1 MNNVYKS
8 VFNEA
13 TGTCV
18 AVSEIKRSRG
28 KKAKLVSALV
38 VALALA
44 IGFSG
49 GAQAQ
54 SIAIGTD
61 STTTDDGSAVA
72 TGANSIAIGTS
83 SEATASGSIAI
94 GTGDVRAAGTNSIS
108 IGQTIVNGTD
118 SMAIGYGASG
128 MVNGTRSGSF
138 GNYSN
143 VVGNNSYSV
152 GNSNSL
158 YGTDSFILG
167 NNGMVSIDNSVALGN
182 RSEATAAVATTST
195 TIAGTNYNFAGSTPA
210 GVVSVGGSG
219 GFRQIQNVAAGQI
232 TSSSTDAINGSQL
245 FATNSALD
253 KLAATVAAG
262 GTGTSNGVV
271 YDTATKDVIT
281 LEGTTSTDGGA
292 TGGTTITNVHQ
303 GAISATSTDAINGTQ
318 LFTLGNNVASII
330 GGNTVY
336 DPTTNTYTTSNIG
349 GTGASTI
356 DAAIAAVNTA
366 ATDAAAAA
374 VTAKSTV
381 SAGTNVVVTPS
392 LNANGSTNYE
402 VATAKNVAFDS
413 TTVGTVVTNAT
424 NVDAAGN
431 TIVTGVGAGS
441 VTATSTDAVN
451 GAQLY
456 AVSQSIAAGTT
467 NGVKYDTT
475 TKEVITLEGTTSTDG
490 GATGGTTITNVH
502 QGALTATSTDAV
514 NGTQLYTTNQ
524 AVSALQ
530 AGAVQY
536 GTNPDG
542 SVNYS
547 NVTLG
552 GGAGNTT
559 IHNVAAGVA
568 NTDAVNV
575 GQLNSAVDSGVARA
589 NDYTDSKIKGFDK
602 DANAGIAAAMAMQ
615 MPTLN
620 IPGRVTMHGG
630 AAFYRGQSAYAV
642 SGKYTA
648 KTSRWNLGVAASV
661 SSRGTVGVSVGG
673 DWVMDWGIDYHDSYK
688 ELKYTPVVPVNK

>member
-38 VALALA
+38 VALA

-61 STTTDDGSAVA
+61 STTTDDG
-72 TGANSIAIGTS
+72 
-83 SEATASGSIAI
+83 
-94 GTGDVRAAGTNSIS
+94 
-108 IGQTIVNGTD
+108 
-118 SMAIGYGASG
+118 
-128 MVNGTRSGSF
+128 
-138 GNYSN
+138 
-143 VVGNNSYSV
+143 
-152 GNSNSL
+152 
-158 YGTDSFILG
+158 
-167 NNGMVSIDNSVALGN
+167 
-182 RSEATAAVATTST
+182 
-195 TIAGTNYNFAGSTPA
+195 
-210 GVVSVGGSG
+210 
-219 GFRQIQNVAAGQI
+219 
-232 TSSSTDAINGSQL
+232 
-245 FATNSALD
+245 
-253 KLAATVAAG
+253 
-262 GTGTSNGVV
+262 
-271 YDTATKDVIT
+271 
-281 LEGTTSTDGGA
+281 
-292 TGGTTITNVHQ
+292 
-303 GAISATSTDAINGTQ
+303 
-318 LFTLGNNVASII
+318 
-330 GGNTVY
+330 
-336 DPTTNTYTTSNIG
+336 
-349 GTGASTI
+349 
-356 DAAIAAVNTA
+356 
-366 ATDAAAAA
+366 
-374 VTAKSTV
+374 
-381 SAGTNVVVTPS
+381 
-392 LNANGSTNYE
+392 
-402 VATAKNVAFDS
+402 
-413 TTVGTVVTNAT
+413 
-424 NVDAAGN
+424 
-431 TIVTGVGAGS
+431 
-441 VTATSTDAVN
+441 
-451 GAQLY
+451 
-456 AVSQSIAAGTT
+456 
-467 NGVKYDTT
+467 
-475 TKEVITLEGTTSTDG
+475 
-490 GATGGTTITNVH
+490 
-502 QGALTATSTDAV
+502 
-514 NGTQLYTTNQ
+514 Q

-589 NDYTDSKIKGFDK
+589 NDYTDSKIQGFDK

-620 IPGRVTMHGG
+620 IPGRTTMHGG
-630 AAFYRGQSAYAV
+630 AAFYRGQSAFAV

-648 KTSRWNLGVAASV
+648 KSSRWNLGVAASV